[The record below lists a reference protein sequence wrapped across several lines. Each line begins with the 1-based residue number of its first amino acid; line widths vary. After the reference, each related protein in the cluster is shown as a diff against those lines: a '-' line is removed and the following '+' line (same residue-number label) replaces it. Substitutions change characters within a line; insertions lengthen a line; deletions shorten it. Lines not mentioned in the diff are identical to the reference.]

1 MYEFCYDYGKPKY
14 GKKGKL
20 CCIDTGSFILCIKT
34 DVIIIKVLQ
43 KMLKRDLILQ
53 VFNQIDHC

>member
-1 MYEFCYDYGKPKY
+1 MYEFWYDYGKPKY

-34 DVIIIKVLQ
+34 NEGIAENVKTRLDTSS
-43 KMLKRDLILQ
+43 
-53 VFNQIDHC
+53 F

>member
-1 MYEFCYDYGKPKY
+1 MYEFWYDYGKPKY

-34 DVIIIKVLQ
+34 DVIFIKVLQ
-43 KMLKRDLILQ
+43 KMLKRDLIPQ
-53 VFNQIDHC
+53 VFN